1 MDTHEIKIVV
11 DYGVKGRE
19 NEVLTLIK
27 LPYKIHHN
35 FVEEAEYNRNIFKLF
50 NNIKCLYEDHA
61 EGVIKAT
68 LTIENED
75 LNI

>member
-1 MDTHEIKIVV
+1 M
-11 DYGVKGRE
+11 
-19 NEVLTLIK
+19 LTLIK

-50 NNIKCLYEDHA
+50 NNIKCLYEDHT